1 MSAMAVLAMGPA
13 VLVTLFAQ
21 KYVIRGLRI

>member
-1 MSAMAVLAMGPA
+1 VLAIGPA
-13 VLVTLFAQ
+13 VLITVFAQ